1 MNNISD
7 GSIVN
12 PIVLNIRGLT
22 PVRAYKSVVRQLR
35 EIRDRM
41 KMQPKY
47 DIEESKTTEQIR
59 WEENHNARLEAAN
72 HKMALAFNEGFK
84 LRTAVKSINKG
95 KSAYFT
101 N

>member
-22 PVRAYKSVVRQLR
+22 PVRAYNKSVVRQLR

-47 DIEESKTTEQIR
+47 DIEGDQG
-59 WEENHNARLEAAN
+59 L
-72 HKMALAFNEGFK
+72 
-84 LRTAVKSINKG
+84 
-95 KSAYFT
+95 
-101 N
+101 

>member
-7 GSIVN
+7 GSIVS

-47 DIEESKTTEQIR
+47 DIEEIKDY
-59 WEENHNARLEAAN
+59 EAA
-72 HKMALAFNEGFK
+72 LSFLYTPEGKETFLNS
-84 LRTAVKSINKG
+84 LRKDPIKPQINV
-95 KSAYFT
+95 FREQ
-101 N
+101 